1 MAERIVIAEDDE
13 GLAFV
18 LREVLVRK
26 DYEVEIAE
34 TGGELLDRL
43 AGGSYDL
50 LLLDVKL
57 PDMDGIEAL
66 PRIRELAP
74 DTPVIMMTAYGTRQI
89 ALEAIT
95 RGAYDFFTK
104 PFKMAEFQVVVA
116 RALDRRR
123 LQLQVKALQAG
134 KASGFEEI
142 IGESEPLRQVL
153 EMARRAAPTD
163 LTVLIEGESGTGK
176 EVLARAIHRLSP
188 RRDGPM
194 IPVNAAAIPEGL
206 LESELFGHERG
217 AFTGAIRARAGR
229 FELAREG
236 TLFLDEIGDMPL
248 SVQVKILRALQERKI
263 ERVGGVRSLAVD
275 VRIIAA
281 TNQNLDGLVAAGA
294 FRADLFYRLQ
304 GVRLHLP
311 ALRERTDDLPLL
323 IRHLLEGVARRL
335 GRAPVTLS
343 PPALSC
349 LWTYAWPGNIREL
362 QHTLEA
368 AMVLS
373 DGIILPEHLPPSVRS
388 SAATPMGA
396 TLPPAAVGGSLDETL
411 ADWERRMILDALTK
425 AGGIQARAA
434 KLLGIS
440 ERSLWYRVKKLK
452 IPVRGAE
459 DEIEPA

>member
-26 DYEVEIAE
+26 DYAVEIAE

-50 LLLDVKL
+50 VLLDVKL
-57 PDMDGIEAL
+57 PDMDGLDAI

-74 DTPVIMMTAYGTRQI
+74 DTPVIVMTAYGTRQI

-176 EVLARAIHRLSP
+176 EVLARAIHRLSA

-217 AFTGAIRARAGR
+217 SFTGAIRARAGR

-281 TNQNLDGLVAAGA
+281 TNQNLDGLVAAGT

-323 IRHLLEGVARRL
+323 IRHLLEAAARRL
-335 GRAPVTLS
+335 ARAPVTLS
-343 PPALSC
+343 PAALSC

-362 QHTLEA
+362 QHVLEA

-373 DGIILPEHLPPSVRS
+373 DGVILPEHLPPSVRS
-388 SAATPMGA
+388 SAAAPAGA
-396 TLPPAAVGGSLDETL
+396 VLPLAAPGGSLDQTL
-411 ADWERRMILDALTK
+411 ADWERRMILDALAK

-459 DEIEPA
+459 DETKPA